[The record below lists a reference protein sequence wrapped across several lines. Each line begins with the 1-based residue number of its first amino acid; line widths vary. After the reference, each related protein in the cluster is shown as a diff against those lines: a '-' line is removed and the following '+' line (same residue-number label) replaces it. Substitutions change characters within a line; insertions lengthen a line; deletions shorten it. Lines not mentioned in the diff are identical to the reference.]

1 MYFTENNNSR
11 SRSLKKVW
19 WGHSR
24 QWPSIQKSHL
34 SHNNDTV
41 TWKMDRCHYRL
52 DSKLIPRFW
61 KFSNFWKI
69 IRGSCFA
76 CDGIGIKRCGIF
88 LRIFWYMFVASCP
101 PTRTPTQKL
110 KKVYFYSEFPGNWFE
125 FGIIEIDFSS
135 STIRAIQI
143 HDSFAGFKNPK
154 NPGI

>member
-88 LRIFWYMFVASCP
+88 LRIFWYMWKVCRIM
-101 PTRTPTQKL
+101 PTYPNAHAKVKKSVFLFWVPRKL
-110 KKVYFYSEFPGNWFE
+110 VRVRYHWNWF
-125 FGIIEIDFSS
+125 FKLYNSS
-135 STIRAIQI
+135 YSNSWFIRWV
-143 HDSFAGFKNPK
+143 
-154 NPGI
+154 

>member
-1 MYFTENNNSR
+1 MV
-11 SRSLKKVW
+11 LV
-19 WGHSR
+19 
-24 QWPSIQKSHL
+24 
-34 SHNNDTV
+34 
-41 TWKMDRCHYRL
+41 
-52 DSKLIPRFW
+52 SKDVE
-61 KFSNFWKI
+61 FSYASFDICEK
-69 IRGSCFA
+69 
-76 CDGIGIKRCGIF
+76 
-88 LRIFWYMFVASCP
+88 FVASCP